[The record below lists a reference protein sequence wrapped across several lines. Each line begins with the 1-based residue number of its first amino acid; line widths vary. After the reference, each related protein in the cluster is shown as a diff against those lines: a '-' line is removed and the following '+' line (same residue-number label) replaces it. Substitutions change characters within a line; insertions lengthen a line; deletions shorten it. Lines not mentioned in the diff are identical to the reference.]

1 MTRTGP
7 LRVRHSLRYWL
18 VNLPDESTE
27 KSPAPRVPTTAV
39 LLMAVIVMGLSML
52 AVFANVQ
59 RGRRSAVEV
68 VAVRLT
74 TSPTPQER

>member
-1 MTRTGP
+1 MQLAR
-7 LRVRHSLRYWL
+7 LRLRCSLGYCV

-27 KSPAPRVPTTAV
+27 KSPTPRAPKTAV
-39 LLMAVIVMGLSML
+39 LLMAVIVICLAML

-59 RGRRSAVEV
+59 HSRRDAVEV
-68 VAVRLT
+68 VAVRST